1 MKQPLIPDNE
11 LIRLDTLR
19 SLNILDTPAEER
31 FDRLTRLAKRMFG
44 VPMALVSLID
54 ENRQWFKSCNGFDAS
69 QTARDISFCGHAILG
84 EEIFLVPDAAAD
96 ERFSDNPLV
105 TQFPHIRFYAGCP
118 LKHPNGAKLGTLCI
132 LDIRPRSLNRDDL
145 IDLRYLAEMAER
157 ELAQA
162 NLATTD
168 ELTGLSNRRGFLLL
182 AQKSLS
188 FCMRQNTHCALVYFD
203 LDNFNEI
210 NTTYGEKEGDKV
222 LKLFSEKLK
231 ANFRDSDVMARL
243 GGDEFALLLNNS
255 TSMLAE
261 AVVCKF
267 EEALREFNTF
277 SRLRY
282 RLTFARSI
290 VTAYLHAGTNVETML
305 KDAES
310 LMQDSR
316 RRMLIRKGLLH

>member
-1 MKQPLIPDNE
+1 VKQPQIPDNE

-54 ENRQWFKSCNGFDAS
+54 ENRQWFKSCNGLDAS
-69 QTARDISFCGHAILG
+69 ETARDISFCGHAILG

-96 ERFSDNPLV
+96 ERFADNPLV
-105 TQFPHIRFYAGCP
+105 TRFPHIRFYAGSP
-118 LKHPNGAKLGTLCI
+118 LKHANGSKLGTLCI
-132 LDIRPRSLNRDDL
+132 LDTRPRSLNRDDL
-145 IDLRYLAEMAER
+145 IDLRYLSEMAER
-157 ELAQA
+157 ELSAA

-168 ELTGLSNRRGFLLL
+168 ELTGLSNKRGFILL
-182 AQKSLS
+182 AEKSLS
-188 FCMRQNTHCALVYFD
+188 FCLRQNTHCSLVYID
-203 LDNFNEI
+203 LDNFNDI
-210 NTTYGEKEGDKV
+210 NTTYGEQEGDKA

-231 ANFRDSDVMARL
+231 ANFRDSDVIGRL
-243 GGDEFALLLNNS
+243 GGDEFVLLLNNTNS
-255 TSMLAE
+255 TLAE
-261 AVVCKF
+261 AIVSKF
-267 EEALREFNTF
+267 EEAIKEFNTF

-282 RLTFARSI
+282 RLTFARSV
-290 VTAYLHAGTNVETML
+290 VTAYLHAGTSVETML

-310 LMQDSR
+310 LLQDNR